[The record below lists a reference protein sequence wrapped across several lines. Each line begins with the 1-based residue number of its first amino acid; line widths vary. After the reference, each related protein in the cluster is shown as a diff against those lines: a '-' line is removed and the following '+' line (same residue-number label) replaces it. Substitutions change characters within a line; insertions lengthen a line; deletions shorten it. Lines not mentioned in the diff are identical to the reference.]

1 MIWSSES
8 IACYWSNPEQDPKQ
22 LIANELEV
30 DTERISYTMKMPG
43 RHVSMDAPFVPGEDN
58 TLLDVLTNP
67 DAPHADSTLMAESL
81 HTEINRSLETLPER
95 EKDVIKLFYGIGV
108 EHGLSLEEI
117 GEKFDL
123 TRERVRQ
130 LKEKAI
136 KTLRQNSKSKLLKAY
151 LGQ

>member
-1 MIWSSES
+1 
-8 IACYWSNPEQDPKQ
+8 
-22 LIANELEV
+22 
-30 DTERISYTMKMPG
+30 
-43 RHVSMDAPFVPGEDN
+43 
-58 TLLDVLTNP
+58 VLTNP
-67 DAPHADSTLMAESL
+67 DAPYADSTLMAESL

>member
-1 MIWSSES
+1 M
-8 IACYWSNPEQDPKQ
+8 
-22 LIANELEV
+22 
-30 DTERISYTMKMPG
+30 
-43 RHVSMDAPFVPGEDN
+43 
-58 TLLDVLTNP
+58 
-67 DAPHADSTLMAESL
+67 
-81 HTEINRSLETLPER
+81 PER

>member
-1 MIWSSES
+1 
-8 IACYWSNPEQDPKQ
+8 
-22 LIANELEV
+22 
-30 DTERISYTMKMPG
+30 
-43 RHVSMDAPFVPGEDN
+43 
-58 TLLDVLTNP
+58 
-67 DAPHADSTLMAESL
+67 
-81 HTEINRSLETLPER
+81 LPER